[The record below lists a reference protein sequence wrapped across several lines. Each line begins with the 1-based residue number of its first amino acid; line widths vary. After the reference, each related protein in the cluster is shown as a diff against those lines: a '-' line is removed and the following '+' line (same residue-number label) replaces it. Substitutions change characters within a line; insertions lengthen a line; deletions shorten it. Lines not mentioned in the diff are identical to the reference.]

1 MEIRRVINNR
11 KSVRSYTGEKIS
23 ESDLQ
28 TILQAANQA
37 PVGMGKYE
45 NVHITV
51 IEKPELLQAIGE
63 NAAKMFGRPDMQPL
77 YGAPV
82 YVLVSAKPMHGTMG
96 NVEYSNAAIIV
107 QNMALTAVDLG
118 VGYCYIW
125 GATMALSTNP
135 DLVKQL
141 YLPDGFSPCCGIIL
155 GVTTEEYADR
165 EIPDNRITTNYLKTS

>member
-1 MEIRRVINNR
+1 METMKVINNR

-23 ESDLQ
+23 EDELQ
-28 TILQAANQA
+28 TILKAANEA

-51 IEKPELLQAIGE
+51 IEKPELLNAIE
-63 NAAKMFGRPDMQPL
+63 QNAANMFGRPDMQAF

-82 YVLVSAKPMHGTMG
+82 YVLISAKPMQEAVG
-96 NVEYSNAAIIV
+96 NLEYSNAAIIV
-107 QNMALTAVDLG
+107 QNMALAAVALC
-118 VGYCYIW
+118 VGCCYIW

-141 YLPDGFSPCCGIIL
+141 NLPEGFSPCCGIIL
-155 GVTTEEYADR
+155 GVTTEPYTDR
-165 EIPDNRITTNYLKTS
+165 EIPDNRIVTNYIK